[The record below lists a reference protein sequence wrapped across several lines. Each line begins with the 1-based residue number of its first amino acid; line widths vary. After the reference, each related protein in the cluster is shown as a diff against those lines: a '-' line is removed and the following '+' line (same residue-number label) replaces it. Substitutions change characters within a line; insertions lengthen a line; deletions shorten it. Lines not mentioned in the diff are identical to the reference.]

1 MDNIEFQ
8 KEKENLKN
16 IIAEYEDVMEYYNQ
30 RIDAIP
36 RIYMN
41 NPTMIKNS
49 IEMYSE
55 KLKLMEKNNLRK

>member
-16 IIAEYEDVMEYYNQ
+16 IIEEYEEVMEYYNQ

-36 RIYMN
+36 
-41 NPTMIKNS
+41 
-49 IEMYSE
+49 
-55 KLKLMEKNNLRK
+55 